1 MTEAEAAA
9 RELCLSRLGSGRF
22 SAAALQRALG
32 ASDLTHPVLPCGG
45 LTRHQIE
52 GVRFDRLTD
61 LLASLGRWFGH
72 QASPT
77 HPPR

>member
-22 SAAALQRALG
+22 SAAALQRDFDTA
-32 ASDLTHPVLPCGG
+32 DLTHPVLPCGG

-61 LLASLGRWFGH
+61 LLARFGRRFG
-72 QASPT
+72 QAASPT

>member
-9 RELCLSRLGSGRF
+9 REICLSRLGSGRF
-22 SAAALQRALG
+22 SAAALQRGLDA
-32 ASDLTHPVLPCGG
+32 DLTHPVLPCGG

-61 LLASLGRWFGH
+61 LLASFGRWLGH
-72 QASPT
+72 VASPT
-77 HPPR
+77 HRPR